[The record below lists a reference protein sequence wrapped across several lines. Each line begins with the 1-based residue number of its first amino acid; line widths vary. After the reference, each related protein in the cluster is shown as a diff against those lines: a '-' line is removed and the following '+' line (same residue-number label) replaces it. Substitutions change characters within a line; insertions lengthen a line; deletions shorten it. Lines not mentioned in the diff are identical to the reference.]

1 MNVTSLLCAHSSDSA
16 LESGSKQL
24 SKQKW
29 RKKRA
34 NNEGELSSLDELTDG
49 SLDCGHRDKGST
61 STQGRCTGTR
71 KREGAC
77 VMISI
82 CSCVHTSTQH

>member
-1 MNVTSLLCAHSSDSA
+1 MSLFVAVCTHSSDSA

-29 RKKRA
+29 RRKRL
-34 NNEGELSSLDELTDG
+34 NKEGEASSLDELTDG
-49 SLDCGHRDKGST
+49 SQDCGQEGDKGST
-61 STQGRCTGTR
+61 SKQSRHTGPR

-82 CSCVHTSTQH
+82 